1 MKNVLLTGGSGGLG
15 RALVVSLIGEGYAVT
30 NLDVQEPKIVLP
42 GERFL
47 RTDLTKDDSISES
60 MQNWKR
66 QCVTEDMQV
75 PVSFVHCA
83 GYGGPY
89 HTILSV
95 SEEEWDRIF
104 SVNLRSAFR
113 IVKEVLPE
121 FQKRSFGRILMI
133 ASSLSIKGSAN
144 SVAYSASKHALVGF
158 VKSLAHEWGEY
169 GITVN
174 AISPG
179 YMETSMGIQEDQV
192 NDHRKKIIDMTP
204 SKKIASPEEIA
215 RVARFLLE
223 EESNYINGS
232 NWTIDGG
239 ITAI

>member
-1 MKNVLLTGGSGGLG
+1 MKNVLITGGSGGLG
-15 RALVVSLIGEGYAVT
+15 RAIVASLIREGYAVT
-30 NLDVQEPKIVLP
+30 NLDLQEPKTAFP

-47 RTDLTKDDSISES
+47 RTDLTKDDSITTTLENWRKIVSEE
-60 MQNWKR
+60 MQI
-66 QCVTEDMQV
+66 

-89 HTILSV
+89 HTITSV

-121 FQKRSFGRILMI
+121 FRKRRFGRILMI
-133 ASSLSIKGSAN
+133 ASSLSLKGSAN

-158 VKSLAHEWGEY
+158 VRSLAHEWGEY

-174 AISPG
+174 ALSPG

-192 NDHRKKIIDMTP
+192 DDHRKKIIDMTP
-204 SKKIASPEEIA
+204 SKKIASPEEVA

-223 EESNYINGS
+223 VESDYINGS
-232 NWTIDGG
+232 NWTVDGG